1 MTELFFPVPA
11 IAVLPG
17 VLPHHAAADTG
28 EGGCEQGP
36 DLLAGQVDPGEKWI
50 KSEPTS
56 IRNIITSKLY
66 FQAVNQQSSRRL
78 VSDFLS
84 VAGFLS

>member
-1 MTELFFPVPA
+1 VTELFFPVPA
-11 IAVLPG
+11 IAVLPR

-28 EGGCEQGP
+28 EGQDVSRDP
-36 DLLAGQVDPGEKWI
+36 AGQVDPGEKWI

-78 VSDFLS
+78 VSDFPS